1 MCWSV
6 LLSGRQTGGGL
17 PSKACTAGIYV
28 VNADGSFR
36 LRLARRGSDPAW
48 SPDGR
53 TIAFMWRFHIY
64 VMNADGTEHRALTRL
79 WNGKRASLAW
89 SPDGRKLAFLA
100 GGGPVVDDL
109 LRGGCGAPPD
119 YCFNLYVVNS
129 DGSGLRNLTS
139 KLAAGQGFGAG
150 LASDPV
156 WSPDGRK
163 IAFVQLSK
171 RLGVYV
177 VNADGSG
184 VRNLTPKPMGA
195 YAAPAWSP
203 DGRKIAF
210 VSERDG
216 NSEVYVMNANGSG
229 QRNLTRNPAFDA
241 DPAWSPDGRSIAF
254 RSTRDGNTDIY
265 IMNADGSG
273 QRNLTRSPANEGRF
287 AWAPG
292 RYEAGRVVM
301 PGRVHRLIA
310 VGIVAMAALGAPAG
324 GAPAPAGGEESSA
337 PPPVGRVAREM
348 PPGAKSVIV
357 FVSVGGKE
365 YAATTG
371 TRRPKADQRF
381 RIGSVTKT
389 FTATIVFQLM
399 QEGKLR
405 LDSTL
410 DEHVPGVV
418 ARGGE
423 ITIRHLLGHRSGLAN
438 ITEYPEWLEE
448 AERSPSTSPS
458 NSLRFAASKPLA
470 FRPGSQMR
478 YSNTNYIALGL
489 VIEKVTGRSYA
500 EELEQRVLDPLRLSR
515 TELPTTRRL
524 ADLDDA
530 GSNPNLPW
538 AAGAI
543 VSNAHDLSRFYSAL
557 LSGRILS
564 AASLGAMK
572 DTAKIY
578 GVFGTGLGIF
588 STDLACGRS
597 LGHLG
602 GILDYQTLVTASEEG
617 DRVAVVS
624 LRGPGYIPW
633 LGRALLC
640 AEPPLAAGSPRA
652 GRRVAFTSSIGPGPS
667 PLYVANADGS
677 GQRWLTL
684 NAWIFGFVWSPDGRT
699 IAFESMRDG
708 NSEIYVVNADGS
720 GQRRLTRN
728 PARDFAPAWS
738 PDGQRIAFVR
748 DRDRIR
754 IRGRPRTHRPE
765 VYVMNADGSR
775 QVRLVRRGRQ
785 PLWSP
790 DGRRLAFTRGQGGGS
805 AYVVN
810 VDGSGERNVT
820 RGPVGDFTW
829 SPDGRRIAFDSER
842 DGNSE
847 IYVVNADG
855 GGLRRLTRN
864 AGRDLAP
871 AWSPDGRRIAFA
883 GSRGIHVMNADGS
896 RQRNLMRKP
905 MRDFAPAWSP
915 DGRRIAFGSLRD
927 GNAEIY
933 VMNADGSGQRN
944 LTRSPWNE
952 GSAAWSPV
960 RKK

>member
-1 MCWSV
+1 MNFKSRIHY
-6 LLSGRQTGGGL
+6 LIALGL
-17 PSKACTAGIYV
+17 MLTAGLIGTSG
-28 VNADGSFR
+28 A
-36 LRLARRGSDPAW
+36 AR
-48 SPDGR
+48 
-53 TIAFMWRFHIY
+53 
-64 VMNADGTEHRALTRL
+64 
-79 WNGKRASLAW
+79 
-89 SPDGRKLAFLA
+89 
-100 GGGPVVDDL
+100 
-109 LRGGCGAPPD
+109 
-119 YCFNLYVVNS
+119 
-129 DGSGLRNLTS
+129 
-139 KLAAGQGFGAG
+139 
-150 LASDPV
+150 
-156 WSPDGRK
+156 
-163 IAFVQLSK
+163 
-171 RLGVYV
+171 
-177 VNADGSG
+177 
-184 VRNLTPKPMGA
+184 
-195 YAAPAWSP
+195 
-203 DGRKIAF
+203 
-210 VSERDG
+210 
-216 NSEVYVMNANGSG
+216 
-229 QRNLTRNPAFDA
+229 
-241 DPAWSPDGRSIAF
+241 
-254 RSTRDGNTDIY
+254 
-265 IMNADGSG
+265 
-273 QRNLTRSPANEGRF
+273 
-287 AWAPG
+287 
-292 RYEAGRVVM
+292 
-301 PGRVHRLIA
+301 
-310 VGIVAMAALGAPAG
+310 
-324 GAPAPAGGEESSA
+324 GEDTSA

-365 YAATTG
+365 YVATTG

-399 QEGKLR
+399 EEGKLR

-410 DEHVPGVV
+410 EEHLPGVV
-418 ARGGE
+418 PRGGE

-438 ITEYPEWLEE
+438 ITEYPEWLKE
-448 AERSPSTSPS
+448 AERSPSTSPI

-470 FRPGSQMR
+470 FRPGSQER

-500 EELEQRVLDPLRLSR
+500 EELEQRVLDPLGLSR

-524 ADLDDA
+524 SDLDDA
-530 GSNPNLPW
+530 GYNPNLPW

-557 LSGRILS
+557 LSRRILS

-572 DTAKIY
+572 DTKTY

-588 STDLACGRS
+588 SMDSACGRS
-597 LGHLG
+597 WGHLG
-602 GILDYQTLVTASEEG
+602 GILDYRTLVTASEEG

-624 LRGPGYIPW
+624 HRGRGYIPW

-640 AEPPLAAGSPRA
+640 VEPPLAAGSPRA
-652 GRRVAFTSSIGPGPS
+652 GRRIAFTSGIGPGPS

-684 NAWIFGFVWSPDGRT
+684 NAWISGPVWSPDGRT
-699 IAFESMRDG
+699 IVFESLRDG
-708 NSEIYVVNADGS
+708 NGEIYVVNAGGS

-738 PDGQRIAFVR
+738 PDGRRIAFVR
-748 DRDRIR
+748 DRVRDRGP
-754 IRGRPRTHRPE
+754 GRPRTHKPE

-775 QVRLVRRGRQ
+775 QSRLVRRGRQ

-805 AYVVN
+805 VYVVN
-810 VDGSGERNVT
+810 VDGGRERNVT
-820 RGPVGDFTW
+820 RGPVRDFAW
-829 SPDGRRIAFDSER
+829 SPDGRRIAFDSAR

-847 IYVVNADG
+847 IYVVDSDG

-864 AGRDLAP
+864 AGPDLAP

-896 RQRNLMRKP
+896 GQRNLMRKP
-905 MRDFAPAWSP
+905 TRDFAPTWSP
-915 DGRRIAFGSLRD
+915 DGRRIAFGSRRD

-944 LTRSPWNE
+944 LTRSPWDE
-952 GSAAWSPV
+952 GWLAWSPV